1 MSLPQVGE
9 QEILSFLREDFVFI
23 MAYFRKA
30 LYFRTTIWLL
40 VLSINVSA
48 QTLGG
53 NTVFNFLRL
62 SNTPELTALGGINIS
77 QTSNDIGLAFNNP
90 ALLKPSMHTQMNAV
104 FNSFYGG
111 IKVYHLSLGYHN
123 QKLNTNFSWGLNY
136 FNYGNTD
143 ETDASGNRL
152 GKFRPTDWV
161 MQVSASRKYMEK
173 WNYGATLKFINSS
186 YGQYSSNGLAIDV
199 GILFHDSSKLF
210 SAAIVAKNM
219 GTQLKKYAGTDPD
232 DLPFDVQIG
241 FSKRLAS
248 APFSFSLTAQRIQ
261 RFNINYND
269 TNFNNENG
277 FENTS
282 EKKITF
288 NKLLNHLVL
297 ATTIY
302 AGDRV
307 ELMAGYNFL
316 RRKELSIYNTANGL
330 NGFSMG
336 VGVLLGKLHVRYA
349 RAYYQSNTAFNQLGL
364 NMKLNDYFGL
374 GKFGEKIGW

>member
-1 MSLPQVGE
+1 
-9 QEILSFLREDFVFI
+9 
-23 MAYFRKA
+23 
-30 LYFRTTIWLL
+30 

-53 NTVFNFLRL
+53 NSVFNFLRL
-62 SNTPELTALGGINIS
+62 SNTPQLTALGGVNIS
-77 QTSNDIGLAFNNP
+77 QPSNDVGLAFNNP

-123 QKLNTNFSWGLNY
+123 EKLNTNFSWGLNY

-143 ETDASGNRL
+143 ETDASGNVL

-161 MQVSASRKYMEK
+161 MQVSASRTYMEK

-186 YGQYSSNGLAIDV
+186 YGQYSSNGLAMDV
-199 GILFHDSSKLF
+199 GVLFHDSAKLF

-232 DLPFDVQIG
+232 DLPFDLQIG
-241 FSKRLAS
+241 LTKKLAS
-248 APFSFSLTAQRIQ
+248 APFGFSLTARRIQ
-261 RFNINYND
+261 QFNINYND
-269 TNFNNENG
+269 TDFNNENG
-277 FENTS
+277 FDNAS
-282 EKKITF
+282 EKKFTF

-307 ELMAGYNFL
+307 EVMAGYNFL

-364 NMKLNDYFGL
+364 NMKLNNYFGL